1 MSPSLILCNNESI
14 LDLTVTCDEKCIL
27 YDNQFSGWTKKK
39 LQSTSQSQTC
49 TKKWVMVSVW
59 WSDAR
64 LIHYSFLNP
73 GETIT
78 SEKYAQQTSEMH
90 KKLQHLLLAPGNG
103 MEPIRLHN
111 ARPHGT

>member
-1 MSPSLILCNNESI
+1 MLSSLILCNNESI

-78 SEKYAQQTSEMH
+78 SEKYAQQISEMH
-90 KKLQHLLLAPGNG
+90 RRLQCLQLALVNRKGSILLCDNV
-103 MEPIRLHN
+103 
-111 ARPHGT
+111 